1 MNFSDIVGQ
10 ESIKEQLQGAI
21 STGRVSHA
29 YILYGEVRSGKEFVA
44 KVFAQSLL
52 CEKPVT
58 KQDGTSFLPAG
69 DDRQSSGYHI
79 CTEYH
84 RCGRDP

>member
-52 CEKPVT
+52 CKVKTTEDIT
-58 KQDGTSFLPAG
+58 TLYTGGISTYNEYTLYDGTMSK
-69 DDRQSSGYHI
+69 Q
-79 CTEYH
+79 
-84 RCGRDP
+84 